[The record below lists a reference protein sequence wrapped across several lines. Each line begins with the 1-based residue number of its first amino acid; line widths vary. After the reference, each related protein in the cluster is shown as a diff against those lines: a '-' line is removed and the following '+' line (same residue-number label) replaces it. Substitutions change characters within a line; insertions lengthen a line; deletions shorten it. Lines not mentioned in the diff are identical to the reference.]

1 MWLLCKENDS
11 DIINREQLLLTE
23 DGLVCQCQNMSP
35 QIDHTE
41 QVLESL
47 NEALKAELTAIH
59 QYLLHAKVCQNWGYL
74 RLAEYNRKESIDE
87 LAHAEA
93 LMERILFLR
102 ATPNMTDL
110 SPIKECN
117 DAKEQLENDL
127 ALELQAVERLN
138 TAVTVAT
145 QAGDSVSTQLFAKIL
160 ADEDHHV
167 DYLESQLHIIGEIG
181 LDNYLA
187 QQIHK

>member
-1 MWLLCKENDS
+1 
-11 DIINREQLLLTE
+11 
-23 DGLVCQCQNMSP
+23 
-35 QIDHTE
+35 
-41 QVLESL
+41 
-47 NEALKAELTAIH
+47 LTAIH

-74 RLAEYNRKESIDE
+74 RLAEYNRKESIEE

-117 DAKEQLENDL
+117 DAKEQLESDL
-127 ALELQAVERLN
+127 ALEMVAVERLN
-138 TAVTVAT
+138 TAVKIAT
-145 QAGDSVSTQLFAKIL
+145 QAGDSVSSQLFAKIL

-187 QQIHK
+187 QQINK

>member
-1 MWLLCKENDS
+1 
-11 DIINREQLLLTE
+11 
-23 DGLVCQCQNMSP
+23 MSP

-74 RLAEYNRKESIDE
+74 RLAEYNRKESIEE

-117 DAKEQLENDL
+117 DAKEQLESDL
-127 ALELQAVERLN
+127 ALEMVAVERLN
-138 TAVTVAT
+138 TAVKIAT
-145 QAGDSVSTQLFAKIL
+145 QAGDSVSSQLFAKIL

>member
-1 MWLLCKENDS
+1 
-11 DIINREQLLLTE
+11 
-23 DGLVCQCQNMSP
+23 MSP
-35 QIDHTE
+35 QIDLAE

-47 NEALKAELTAIH
+47 NETLKAELTAIH

-74 RLAEYNRKESIDE
+74 RLAEYNRKESLEE

-110 SPIKECN
+110 SPIKQCS
-117 DAKEQLENDL
+117 DVKQQLESDL
-127 ALELQAVERLN
+127 ALELDAVTRLN
-138 TAVTVAT
+138 TAVKVAT
-145 QAGDSVSTQLFAKIL
+145 QAGDNVSYQLFSKIL

-167 DYLESQLHIIGEIG
+167 DYLEGQLHIIGEIG

>member
-1 MWLLCKENDS
+1 
-11 DIINREQLLLTE
+11 
-23 DGLVCQCQNMSP
+23 MSP
-35 QIDHTE
+35 QLDPTE

-47 NEALKAELTAIH
+47 HEALKAELTAIH

-74 RLAEYNRKESIDE
+74 RLAEYNRQESIEE

-93 LMERILFLR
+93 LMERILALD

-110 SPIKECN
+110 STVKNCN
-117 DAKEQLENDL
+117 NVKEQFESDL
-127 ALELQAVERLN
+127 ALETDAVTRLN
-138 TAVTVAT
+138 AAVKVAT
-145 QAGDSVSTQLFAKIL
+145 QGGDSVSSQLFARIL

-167 DYLESQLHIIGEIG
+167 DYLQGQLHIIGEIG
-181 LDNYLA
+181 LQSYLA

>member
-1 MWLLCKENDS
+1 
-11 DIINREQLLLTE
+11 
-23 DGLVCQCQNMSP
+23 MSP
-35 QIDHTE
+35 QIDLAE

-47 NEALKAELTAIH
+47 NETLKAELTAIH
-59 QYLLHAKVCQNWGYL
+59 QYLLHAKICQNWGYS
-74 RLAEYNRKESIDE
+74 RLAEYNRKESLEE
-87 LAHAEA
+87 LGHAEA

-110 SPIKECN
+110 SPIKQCN
-117 DAKEQLENDL
+117 DVKQQLESDL
-127 ALELQAVERLN
+127 ALELDAVTRLN
-138 TAVTVAT
+138 TAVKVAT
-145 QAGDSVSTQLFAKIL
+145 QAGDNVSYQLFSKIL

-167 DYLESQLHIIGEIG
+167 DYLEGQLHIIGEIG